1 MPRWS
6 ADGRRI
12 IFISS
17 RDGTSDLW
25 QLDVDPTTGARTGEP
40 ERLTSGL
47 AVSGFAQAPDG
58 KQILTV
64 TQKSHARLWTFAA
77 TANRIDDLAQ
87 GE

>member
-1 MPRWS
+1 M
-6 ADGRRI
+6 
-12 IFISS
+12 
-17 RDGTSDLW
+17 
-25 QLDVDPTTGARTGEP
+25 
-40 ERLTSGL
+40 TSGL